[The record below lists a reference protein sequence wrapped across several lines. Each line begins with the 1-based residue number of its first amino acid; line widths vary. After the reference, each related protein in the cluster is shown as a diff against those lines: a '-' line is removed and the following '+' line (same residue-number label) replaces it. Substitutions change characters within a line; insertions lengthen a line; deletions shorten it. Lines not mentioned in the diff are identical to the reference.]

1 MEKKKIRFNG
11 MDFLIIIVAVAIL
24 AVGAYLLFGD
34 SGVSV
39 SSDREVKAMIKVEI
53 VAQEQNFVDVVKSGD
68 KVEIGEKNKS
78 HAVVEKVDVATARNT
93 GYDIVDG
100 KVLRSEIPGEY
111 DVTVTLVGDGTESE
125 DKIKIGD
132 NVFKV
137 GQNAVLNSKNWAG
150 YGYIVEVGTEEKN

>member
-1 MEKKKIRFNG
+1 MEKKKIRLNG
-11 MDFLIIIVAVAIL
+11 MDFLIIIVAVTIL

-39 SSDREVKAMIKVEI
+39 SYDREVKAMIKVEI

-68 KVEIGEKNKS
+68 NVEIGEKNKS
-78 HAVVEKVDVATARNT
+78 HAVVEKVDVATAKNT

-150 YGYIVEVGTEEKN
+150 HGYIVDIGTEEKN